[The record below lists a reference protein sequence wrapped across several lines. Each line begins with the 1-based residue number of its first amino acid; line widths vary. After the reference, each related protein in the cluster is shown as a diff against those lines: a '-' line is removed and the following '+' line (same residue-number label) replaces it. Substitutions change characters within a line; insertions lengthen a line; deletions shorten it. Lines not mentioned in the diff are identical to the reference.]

1 MPFAALLVDGNP
13 SAAEV
18 LRLVLE
24 SMPCGMMTT
33 DSQGQITLVNS
44 QTEKMFGNRREE
56 LLGRSM
62 DMLIPERFV
71 DQHHLSQRRYFAQS
85 ASRPMGAGQVLYGL
99 RRDGSEFPIEV
110 GLSVFKI
117 AEGDFVLSTIA
128 DITERRG
135 LEASLMQSQKM
146 DELGQLASGIAH
158 DFNNLL
164 MGILGCLNLLE
175 ARHVVSDAGKRLI
188 SEGKR
193 TVNRGITLTTRLLA
207 FARQAPMSKEV
218 IDLNRLIE
226 EMTDLLARTVGN
238 GCRITMKLSSALWLA
253 YGDRQQIEIALI
265 NLILNARDAMM
276 PQGGTTTIETE
287 NEIVSSAVDGISV
300 GEYVVLKVIDTGCG
314 IPPEALSRV
323 VEPFYTTKPPG
334 KGTGLG
340 LSMVQGVM
348 HQLSGGLRIA
358 STVGVGTTVSMYLP
372 RLLPR

>member
-1 MPFAALLVDGNP
+1 
-13 SAAEV
+13 
-18 LRLVLE
+18 
-24 SMPCGMMTT
+24 
-33 DSQGQITLVNS
+33 
-44 QTEKMFGNRREE
+44 
-56 LLGRSM
+56 
-62 DMLIPERFV
+62 
-71 DQHHLSQRRYFAQS
+71 
-85 ASRPMGAGQVLYGL
+85 
-99 RRDGSEFPIEV
+99 
-110 GLSVFKI
+110 
-117 AEGDFVLSTIA
+117 
-128 DITERRG
+128 
-135 LEASLMQSQKM
+135 MQSQKM

-238 GCRITMKLSSALWLA
+238 GCRITLKLSSALWLA

-276 PQGGTTTIETE
+276 PQGGTITIETE

-348 HQLSGGLRIA
+348 HQLGGGLRIA
-358 STVGVGTTVSMYLP
+358 STVGVGTTLSMYLP